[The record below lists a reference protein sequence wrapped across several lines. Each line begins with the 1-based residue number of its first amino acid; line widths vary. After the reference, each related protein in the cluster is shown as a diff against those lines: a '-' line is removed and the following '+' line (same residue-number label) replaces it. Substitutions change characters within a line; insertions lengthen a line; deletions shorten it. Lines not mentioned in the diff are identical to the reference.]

1 MIQRHIPTPPGRFA
15 ICDKC
20 GAEPRHIAMVGRSSK
35 DGPGVLATAQPVRHS
50 LECRCGRRTLKYP
63 SLLAAEQEWG
73 IRHDQMALALPP
85 SKVTP
90 MRRRATTHTR
100 KEARHG

>member
-1 MIQRHIPTPPGRFA
+1 MIQRHIPHPHGTFA
-15 ICDKC
+15 KCEKC
-20 GAEPRHIAMVGRSSK
+20 GAEPRHIAMQGRSTK

-50 LECRCGRRTLKYP
+50 LECRCGRRTPKFP

-73 IRHDQMALALPP
+73 IRHDQLPLTLPP

-90 MRRRATTHTR
+90 LRRRATTTR

>member
-1 MIQRHIPTPPGRFA
+1 MIQRHIPTAPGRFA
-15 ICDKC
+15 LCEKC

-35 DGPGVLATAQPVRHS
+35 DGPGVLIAAQPVRHS
-50 LECRCGRRTLKYP
+50 LECRCGRHTLKYP

-73 IRHDQMALALPP
+73 IRHDQMPLALPA

-90 MRRRATTHTR
+90 MRRRATTTR